1 MGSVD
6 LKNNNVKF
14 IGDPQ
19 KRIEED
25 YLRIIRFLRFTIQ
38 YDSKTDPKTI
48 EALKLNLDG
57 IKKISK
63 ERILSELLK
72 ILDLNNFVNILK
84 QNDLKQIF
92 SLVFPEL
99 KFLNRMKRLE
109 KIHDQLKINNRI
121 LLAILLIDEKENHEY
136 FCHKYRVSN
145 DLKNDLNLFSKKF
158 KINKRKQNFF
168 EKDLKKYIS

>member
-72 ILDLNNFVNILK
+72 ILDLDNFANIK
-84 QNDLKQIF
+84 QNNLKQISPSF
-92 SLVFPEL
+92 
-99 KFLNRMKRLE
+99 FLN
-109 KIHDQLKINNRI
+109 
-121 LLAILLIDEKENHEY
+121 
-136 FCHKYRVSN
+136 
-145 DLKNDLNLFSKKF
+145 
-158 KINKRKQNFF
+158 
-168 EKDLKKYIS
+168 